1 MTVMTVFGASGQLE
15 LALAKRLY
23 ESGVTTHLVSALI
36 GWLRSTEEAIIRLDT
51 PAGAAAAEELA
62 VIRTLPTRVI
72 ALHEEP
78 TGAAVR
84 HQCLDLVN
92 QFKGE
97 HFLIWH
103 PPIDSFRI
111 TETLADAVADF
122 VIKTGRVETMEL
134 VLDAAGEISTVD

>member
-1 MTVMTVFGASGQLE
+1 MTVFGASGQLE

-36 GWLRSTEEAIIRLDT
+36 GWLRSTEDAIIRLDT

-62 VIRTLPTRVI
+62 VIRALPNRVI

-78 TGAAVR
+78 RGIAVR
-84 HQCLDLVN
+84 QHCLELVS
-92 QFKGE
+92 QFNGD

-103 PPIDSFRI
+103 PPIDSVHL
-111 TETLADAVADF
+111 TDVLVDAVVDF
-122 VIKTGRVETMEL
+122 VMKTGRVDNTEF
-134 VLDAAGEISTVD
+134 VLDAAGEINTAD